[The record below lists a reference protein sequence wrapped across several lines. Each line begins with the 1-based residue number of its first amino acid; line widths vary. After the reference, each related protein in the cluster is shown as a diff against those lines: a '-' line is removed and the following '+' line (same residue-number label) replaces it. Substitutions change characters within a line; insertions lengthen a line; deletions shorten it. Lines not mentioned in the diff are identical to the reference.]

1 MFKTLIIL
9 IISITYS
16 FANVQSGDEIKAV
29 EYNNSKFTIGDIK
42 TSILTLA
49 EFQTL
54 HGSCWIKLNQGAD
67 NSNVDITG
75 SDLATLKSIN
85 SIKSAT
91 GRVLRAEG
99 GLSDSLGNTQ
109 EDSFQSHQHDT
120 VEGVFSGGSGASRGR
135 RLTVTNIGEVSAY
148 SQSSNALRTNSVID
162 GGSGTP
168 RVSSETRMK
177 NLTVNMFIKVNHE
190 CN

>member
-75 SDLATLKSIN
+75 SDLATLKSVN

-99 GLSDSLGNTQ
+99 GLSNPLGETQ
-109 EDSFQSHQHDT
+109 EDEFESHVH
-120 VEGVFSGGSGASRGR
+120 GVGVQLGSRDYGGG
-135 RLTVTNIGEVSAY
+135 TNTMVY
-148 SQSSNALRTNSVID
+148 NNSYNVNTKAA
-162 GGSGTP
+162 GGN
-168 RVSSETRMK
+168 ETRMK
-177 NLTVNMFIKVNHE
+177 NLTVNMFIKINHE

>member
-1 MFKTLIIL
+1 MYKVLFIL
-9 IISITYS
+9 MMSVSYS

-42 TSILTLA
+42 SSILTLA

-54 HGSCWIKLNQGAD
+54 HGSCWIQLNQGAD
-67 NSNVDITG
+67 NSNIDITG
-75 SDLATLKSIN
+75 SDLATLKSAN

-99 GLSDSLGNTQ
+99 GLSNPLGETQ
-109 EDSFQSHQHDT
+109 EDELKSHRHRLSENSGSSGDGPAIDSFP
-120 VEGVFSGGSGASRGR
+120 GSAS
-135 RLTVTNIGEVSAY
+135 TNSSAY
-148 SQSSNALRTNSVID
+148 TQYT
-162 GGSGTP
+162 GGD
-168 RVSSETRMK
+168 ETRMK
-177 NLTVNMFIKVNHE
+177 NLTINMFIKINHN